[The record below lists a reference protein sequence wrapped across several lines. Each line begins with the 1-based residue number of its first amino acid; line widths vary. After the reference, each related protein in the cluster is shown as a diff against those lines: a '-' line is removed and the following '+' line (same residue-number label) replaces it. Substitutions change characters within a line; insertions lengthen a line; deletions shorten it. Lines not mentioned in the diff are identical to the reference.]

1 MKILVAD
8 DDRTSRLLLQRTLER
23 WGQEVTIAGDGQEA
37 WTILQASEDHDLAI
51 LDWMMP
57 HLDGLEVC
65 RRLRATRPDRALYL
79 VLLTARNRS
88 EDLIAGLEAG
98 ADDYVTKPFDEG
110 ELRARLRAASR
121 LIALQREL
129 AQRVRELEEALS
141 RVAELH
147 GLLPICS
154 YCKRIRD
161 DGNYWHQ
168 VESYVSDHSAATFT
182 HGICPE
188 CTEKVM
194 RPQLEDL
201 RRRRAEG
208 RKEKDED
215 EGEGEGGGS

>member
-8 DDRTSRLLLQRTLER
+8 DDRTSRLLLQRSLER
-23 WGQEVTIAGDGQEA
+23 WGHEVTIAGDGQQA
-37 WTILQASEDHDLAI
+37 WASLQASDAHEIAI

-57 HLDGLEVC
+57 HLDGLEIC
-65 RRLRATRPDRALYL
+65 RRLRAAHPDRALY
-79 VLLTARNRS
+79 VILLTARNRS
-88 EDLIAGLEAG
+88 EDLIAGLDAG

-121 LIALQREL
+121 LIDLQREL
-129 AQRVRELEEALS
+129 AARVRELEAALS
-141 RVAELH
+141 RVDELH

-168 VESYVSDHSAATFT
+168 VEVYVTNHSAATFT

-194 RPQLEDL
+194 RPQLEAI
-201 RRRRAEG
+201 RRRRADNQKK
-208 RKEKDED
+208 RNSD
-215 EGEGEGGGS
+215 GEEGGS